1 MHFKSTSTTNNVLTH
16 NLHNDVT
23 LLLKLLLFPFMY
35 TSSGLTVTGAKRID
49 PFEVQN
55 LGR

>member
-16 NLHNDVT
+16 SFHNDVT
-23 LLLKLLLFPFMY
+23 LLLKLLIFPLVY
-35 TSSGLTVTGAKRID
+35 TSSGFTVTGAKRID